1 MITMENLSNDIKTII
16 NTAYPYIK
24 EFNPAQKAVI
34 ESGYL
39 EDKSNYI
46 ISIPTASG
54 KTVLGIL
61 PALKTILNGG
71 KAIYAAPLLSIQ
83 NEKVKEFKAFEE
95 HGIKVGK
102 HPSNSDLS
110 VMVFESFDAL
120 TRFSWYVLREVDTLI
135 IDEFHMIREYS
146 RGPTLESAITRAK
159 IINPSL
165 RIIALSATLK
175 NIDEIEQWLDGK
187 TVEHDYRP
195 VPLNK
200 EVLDAE
206 MFNTKNKND
215 VIVKI
220 VEKAIEDN
228 SQALSFVSTRRFTE
242 SLATYVAKKIDK
254 KTTKEQKQKFK
265 QVADKLLEVPKKKGS
280 LPTTTCLKLA
290 EAAEKGV
297 VFHHAGLFN
306 EQKEIIED
314 EFRNGNIL
322 MITATPSLMYGVN
335 LPSKYVVIRDHTRW
349 TSNGPAS
356 IPVFDYEQMSG
367 RAGRP
372 QYDDVGYSY
381 LVAKTMDEAFDLEA
395 HYVNGEIELTNSKL
409 IDNKDAIYKQ
419 IIAQIASSLSKN
431 LDDLNDFFGKTLY
444 GFQMKNNP
452 SMSMF
457 AQDSLNWELES
468 ALEFLLQNGIIR
480 ATPEGLKTTDFG
492 NLIAKSNYAVETAVK
507 IKEYVSTME
516 KLNPAEMIYALA
528 ETPDLPLIS
537 FKGRKSKDP
546 VRDKL
551 SECGLFAV
559 DIGNPEATAVS
570 LIEWIDERNEY
581 EIENAYN
588 VYSAS
593 TRRSAY
599 EASRL
604 VKFAKNTLEVLGNY
618 SNLKDMDYLSARL
631 YYGVKEDIIP
641 LVVGVKRLGRK
652 RARLLMKTFGD
663 NLSEASEKELQ
674 KVEGIGPKLAGKV
687 KIFTMNHL
695 KTKG

>member
-16 NTAYPYIK
+16 HTAYPYIK
-24 EFNPAQKAVI
+24 KFNPAQKAVI

-120 TRFSWYVLREVDTLI
+120 TRFSWNVLREVDTLI
-135 IDEFHMIREYS
+135 IDEFHMIGEYS

-187 TVEHDYRP
+187 TVEHNYRP

-314 EFRNGNIL
+314 EFRKGNIL

-395 HYVNGEIELTNSKL
+395 RYVNGEIELTNSKL

-687 KIFTMNHL
+687 KIFTMNH
-695 KTKG
+695 

>member
-1 MITMENLSNDIKTII
+1 MENLDDNIKTII
-16 NTAYPYIK
+16 NSAYPYIK

-54 KTVLGIL
+54 KTVLGVL
-61 PALKTILNGG
+61 PALKTILDGG
-71 KAIYAAPLLSIQ
+71 KAVYAAPLLSIQ

-95 HGIKVGK
+95 HGINVGR
-102 HPSNSDLS
+102 HPSSADLS

-120 TRFSWYVLREVDTLI
+120 TRFSWNVLRDVDTLI
-135 IDEFHMIREYS
+135 IDEFHMIGEYS
-146 RGPTLESAITRAK
+146 RGPTLEAAITRAK
-159 IINPSL
+159 IINPSMRL
-165 RIIALSATLK
+165 IALSATLK
-175 NIDEIEQWLDGK
+175 NIEEIEGWLEG
-187 TVEHDYRP
+187 TCIEHDYRP
-195 VPLNK
+195 VPLHK

-215 VIVKI
+215 VIVK
-220 VEKAIEDN
+220 VLEKSIEDK
-228 SQALSFVSTRRFTE
+228 SQALAFVSTRRFTE
-242 SLATYVAKKIDK
+242 SLATYVAKKINK
-254 KTTKEQKQKFK
+254 KINVEQRKRFKE
-265 QVADKLLEVPKKKGS
+265 VADKILEIPKKKGS
-280 LPTTTCLKLA
+280 LPTSTCLKLA
-290 EAAEKGV
+290 ESIEHGV
-297 VFHHAGLFN
+297 AFHHAGLFN

-335 LPSKYVVIRDHTRW
+335 LPSKTVVIRDHTRW
-349 TSNGPAS
+349 TSNGPQP

-381 LVAKTMDEAFDLEA
+381 LIAKTMDEAQNLQDY
-395 HYVNGEIELTNSKL
+395 YVDGEIEQTNSKL
-409 IDNKDAIYKQ
+409 VDNKDAIYRQ
-419 IIAQIASSLSKN
+419 IIAQIASTLSKN
-431 LDDLNDFFGKTLY
+431 LDDLTDFFGKTLY
-444 GFQMKNNP
+444 GYQMSNNP
-452 SMSMF
+452 SMAFF
-457 AQDSLNWELES
+457 AEESLKYELES
-468 ALEFLLQNGIIR
+468 ALEFLLKNGIIR

-492 NLIAKSNYAVETAVK
+492 NLIAKSNYSVETAVK
-507 IKEYVSTME
+507 IKEYLSGIDRI
-516 KLNPAEMIYALA
+516 NAAEFIYALS

-546 VRDKL
+546 VHEKL

-559 DIGNPEATAVS
+559 DIGISEATTVS
-570 LIEWIDERNEY
+570 LIEWIDERSEY
-581 EIENAYN
+581 EIENRYN

-604 VKFAKNTLEVLGNY
+604 VKFAKDTSEILGNY
-618 SNLKDMDYLSARL
+618 SNLKEFDILSARL
-631 YYGVKEDIIP
+631 YYGIKEDIIP

-652 RARLLMKTFGD
+652 RARNLVKIFGND
-663 NLSEASEKELQ
+663 LSGVSEKELQ
-674 KVEGIGPKLAGKV
+674 KIDGIGPKLAE
-687 KIFTMNHL
+687 KIRIFANN
-695 KTKG
+695 

>member
-1 MITMENLSNDIKTII
+1 MENLSNDIKTII

-71 KAIYAAPLLSIQ
+71 KAVYAAPLLSIQ

-120 TRFSWYVLREVDTLI
+120 TRFSWNVLREVDTLI
-135 IDEFHMIREYS
+135 IDEFHMIGEYS

-254 KTTKEQKQKFK
+254 KTTNEQKQKFK

-395 HYVNGEIELTNSKL
+395 RYVNGEIELTNSKL

-537 FKGRKSKDP
+537 FKGRKSKDS

-663 NLSEASEKELQ
+663 NLSEASEKDLQ

-687 KIFTMNHL
+687 KIFTMNH
-695 KTKG
+695 

>member
-1 MITMENLSNDIKTII
+1 MINMENLSNDIKTII

-120 TRFSWYVLREVDTLI
+120 TRFSWNVLREVDTLI
-135 IDEFHMIREYS
+135 IDEFHMIGEYS

-187 TVEHDYRP
+187 TVEHNYRP

-314 EFRNGNIL
+314 EFRKGNIL

-395 HYVNGEIELTNSKL
+395 RYVNGEIELTNSKL

-687 KIFTMNHL
+687 KIFTMNH
-695 KTKG
+695 

>member
-1 MITMENLSNDIKTII
+1 MDNLRDDIKTII
-16 NTAYPYIK
+16 NSAYPYIK

-34 ESGYL
+34 KSGYI

-46 ISIPTASG
+46 ICIPTASG

-61 PALKTILNGG
+61 PALKTILDGG
-71 KAIYAAPLLSIQ
+71 KAVYAAPLLSIQ

-95 HGIKVGK
+95 HGINVGK

-120 TRFSWYVLREVDTLI
+120 TRFSWNTLRDVDTLI
-135 IDEFHMIREYS
+135 IDEFHMIGEFT
-146 RGPTLESAITRAK
+146 RGPTLEAAITRAK
-159 IINPSL
+159 IINPSM
-165 RIIALSATLK
+165 RIIALSATLR
-175 NIDEIEQWLDGK
+175 NIEEIEGWLEG
-187 TVEHDYRP
+187 TCIEHDYRP
-195 VPLNK
+195 VPLHK

-215 VIVKI
+215 VIVK
-220 VEKAIEDN
+220 VLEKSIKDS

-242 SLATYVAKKIDK
+242 SLATYVSKKIDK
-254 KTTKEQKQKFK
+254 KINVKQREKFK
-265 QVADKLLEVPKKKGS
+265 EVSEKILDVPKKKGS
-280 LPTTTCLKLA
+280 LPTSTCQKLA
-290 EAAEKGV
+290 ESVEHGV
-297 VFHHAGLFN
+297 AFHHAGLFN

-335 LPSKYVVIRDHTRW
+335 LPSKTVVIRDTTRW
-349 TSNGPAS
+349 TQNGPQP

-381 LVAKTMDEAFDLEA
+381 LIAKTMDEAFNLEA
-395 HYVNGEIELTNSKL
+395 YYVEGEIEQTNSKL
-409 IDNKDAIYKQ
+409 VDNKDAIFKQ

-431 LDDLNDFFGKTLY
+431 LDELTEFFSKTLY
-444 GFQMKNNP
+444 GYQMSNNP
-452 SMSMF
+452 TMAAF
-457 AQDSLNWELES
+457 ADDSIKFELES
-468 ALEFLLQNGIIR
+468 ALEFLLQNRIIR

-492 NLIAKSNYAVETAVK
+492 NLIARSNYSVETAVK
-507 IKEYVSTME
+507 IKEYISDINEINVSE
-516 KLNPAEMIYALA
+516 FIYALC
-528 ETPDLPLIS
+528 ETPDVPLIS

-551 SECGLFAV
+551 SEEGLFAV
-559 DIGNPEATAVS
+559 DIGNVEATAVS
-570 LIEWIDERNEY
+570 LMEWVNERNEY
-581 EIENAYN
+581 EIENKYN

-593 TRRSAY
+593 TRRAAY

-604 VKFAKNTLEVLGNY
+604 VKFAKDTSEVLGNY
-618 SNLKDMDYLSARL
+618 SNLKDFDFLSARL

-652 RARLLMKTFGD
+652 RARNLVKIFGND
-663 NLSEASEKELQ
+663 LSGVSENELQ
-674 KVEGIGPKLAGKV
+674 KVEGIGPKLAE
-687 KIFTMNHL
+687 KIRLYTE
-695 KTKG
+695 K

>member
-24 EFNPAQKAVI
+24 KFNPAQKAVI

-120 TRFSWYVLREVDTLI
+120 TRFSWNVLREVDTLI
-135 IDEFHMIREYS
+135 IDEFHMIGEYS

-187 TVEHDYRP
+187 TVEHNYRP

-314 EFRNGNIL
+314 EFRKGNIL

-395 HYVNGEIELTNSKL
+395 RYVNGEIELTNSKL

-444 GFQMKNNP
+444 GFQMKNNL

-663 NLSEASEKELQ
+663 NLSEASEKDLQ
-674 KVEGIGPKLAGKV
+674 KVEGIGPKLADKV
-687 KIFTMNHL
+687 KIFTMNH
-695 KTKG
+695 

>member
-102 HPSNSDLS
+102 HPSNSNLS

-120 TRFSWYVLREVDTLI
+120 TRFSWNVLREVDTLI
-135 IDEFHMIREYS
+135 IDEFHMIGEYS

-187 TVEHDYRP
+187 TVEHNYRP

-254 KTTKEQKQKFK
+254 KTTKKQKQKFK

-314 EFRNGNIL
+314 EFRKGNIL

-395 HYVNGEIELTNSKL
+395 RYVNGEIELTNSKL

-537 FKGRKSKDP
+537 FKGRKSKDL

-663 NLSEASEKELQ
+663 NLSEASEKDLQ
-674 KVEGIGPKLAGKV
+674 KVEGIGPKLADKV
-687 KIFTMNHL
+687 KIFTMNH
-695 KTKG
+695 

>member
-120 TRFSWYVLREVDTLI
+120 TRFSWNVLREVDTLI
-135 IDEFHMIREYS
+135 IDEFHMIGEYS

-228 SQALSFVSTRRFTE
+228 SQALIFVSTRRFTE

-395 HYVNGEIELTNSKL
+395 RYVNGEIELTNSKL

-663 NLSEASEKELQ
+663 NLSEASEKDLQ

-687 KIFTMNHL
+687 KIFTMNH
-695 KTKG
+695 

>member
-34 ESGYL
+34 ESRYL

-71 KAIYAAPLLSIQ
+71 KAVYAAPLLSIQ

-120 TRFSWYVLREVDTLI
+120 TRFSWNVLREVDTLI
-135 IDEFHMIREYS
+135 IDEFHMIGEYS

-254 KTTKEQKQKFK
+254 KTTKEQKHKFK

-395 HYVNGEIELTNSKL
+395 RYVNGEIELTNSKL

-452 SMSMF
+452 SMSLF

-674 KVEGIGPKLAGKV
+674 KVEGIGSKLAGKV
-687 KIFTMNHL
+687 KIFTMNH
-695 KTKG
+695 

>member
-120 TRFSWYVLREVDTLI
+120 TRFSWNVLREVDTLI
-135 IDEFHMIREYS
+135 IDEFHMIGEYS

-187 TVEHDYRP
+187 TVEHNYRP

-314 EFRNGNIL
+314 EFRKGNIL

-395 HYVNGEIELTNSKL
+395 RYVNGEIELTNSKL

-546 VRDKL
+546 VRDK
-551 SECGLFAV
+551 V

-663 NLSEASEKELQ
+663 NLSEASEKDLQ

-687 KIFTMNHL
+687 KIFTMNH
-695 KTKG
+695 

>member
-1 MITMENLSNDIKTII
+1 MENLSNDIKTII

-71 KAIYAAPLLSIQ
+71 KAVYAAPLLSIQ

-120 TRFSWYVLREVDTLI
+120 TRFSWNVLREVDTLI
-135 IDEFHMIREYS
+135 IDEFHMIGEYS

-254 KTTKEQKQKFK
+254 KTTKEQKHKFK

-395 HYVNGEIELTNSKL
+395 RYVNGEIELTNSKL

-687 KIFTMNHL
+687 KIFTMNH
-695 KTKG
+695 

>member
-120 TRFSWYVLREVDTLI
+120 TRFSWNVLREVDTLI
-135 IDEFHMIREYS
+135 IDEFHMIGEYS

-254 KTTKEQKQKFK
+254 KTTNEQKQKFK
-265 QVADKLLEVPKKKGS
+265 HVADKLLEVPKKKGS

-314 EFRNGNIL
+314 EFRNGNIV

-395 HYVNGEIELTNSKL
+395 RYVNGEIELTNSKL

-431 LDDLNDFFGKTLY
+431 LDDLNDFFEKTLY

-663 NLSEASEKELQ
+663 NLSEASEKDLQ

-687 KIFTMNHL
+687 KIFTMNH
-695 KTKG
+695 

>member
-120 TRFSWYVLREVDTLI
+120 TRFSWNVLREVDTLI
-135 IDEFHMIREYS
+135 IDEFHMIGEYS

-187 TVEHDYRP
+187 TVEHNYRP

-314 EFRNGNIL
+314 EFRKGNIL

-395 HYVNGEIELTNSKL
+395 RYVNGEIELTNSKL

-492 NLIAKSNYAVETAVK
+492 NLIAKSNYTVETAVK

-674 KVEGIGPKLAGKV
+674 KVEGIGSKLAGKV
-687 KIFTMNHL
+687 KIFTMNH
-695 KTKG
+695 

>member
-1 MITMENLSNDIKTII
+1 MIIMENLSNDIKTII

-71 KAIYAAPLLSIQ
+71 KAVYAAPLLSIQ

-120 TRFSWYVLREVDTLI
+120 TRFSWNVLREVDTLI
-135 IDEFHMIREYS
+135 IDEFHMIGEYS

-254 KTTKEQKQKFK
+254 KTTKEQKHKFK

-395 HYVNGEIELTNSKL
+395 RYIDGEIELTNSKL

-516 KLNPAEMIYALA
+516 KLNTAEMIYALA

-551 SECGLFAV
+551 SECSLFAV

-663 NLSEASEKELQ
+663 NLNEASEKDLQ
-674 KVEGIGPKLAGKV
+674 KIEGIGPKLAGKI
-687 KIFTMNHL
+687 KIFTMNH
-695 KTKG
+695 

>member
-120 TRFSWYVLREVDTLI
+120 TRFSWNVLREVDTLI
-135 IDEFHMIREYS
+135 IDEFHMIGEYS

-314 EFRNGNIL
+314 EFRKGNIL

-395 HYVNGEIELTNSKL
+395 RYVNGEIELTNSKL

-663 NLSEASEKELQ
+663 NLSEASEKDLQ

-687 KIFTMNHL
+687 KIFTMNH
-695 KTKG
+695 

>member
-24 EFNPAQKAVI
+24 KFNPAQKAVI

-120 TRFSWYVLREVDTLI
+120 TRFSWNVLREVDTLI
-135 IDEFHMIREYS
+135 IDEFHMIGEYS

-175 NIDEIEQWLDGK
+175 NIDEIEQWLGGK
-187 TVEHDYRP
+187 TVEHNYRP

-314 EFRNGNIL
+314 EFRKGNIL

-395 HYVNGEIELTNSKL
+395 RYVNGEIELTNSKL

-480 ATPEGLKTTDFG
+480 AAPEGLKTTDFG

-663 NLSEASEKELQ
+663 NLSEASEKDLQ
-674 KVEGIGPKLAGKV
+674 KVEGIGPKLADKV
-687 KIFTMNHL
+687 KIFTMNH
-695 KTKG
+695 

>member
-120 TRFSWYVLREVDTLI
+120 TRFSWNVLREVDTVI
-135 IDEFHMIREYS
+135 IDEFHMIGEYS

-187 TVEHDYRP
+187 TVEHNYRP

-314 EFRNGNIL
+314 EFRKGNIL

-395 HYVNGEIELTNSKL
+395 RYVNGEIELTNSKL

-663 NLSEASEKELQ
+663 NLSEASEKDLQ

-687 KIFTMNHL
+687 KIFTMNH
-695 KTKG
+695 

>member
-120 TRFSWYVLREVDTLI
+120 TRFSWNVLREVDTLI
-135 IDEFHMIREYS
+135 IDEFHMIGEYS

-187 TVEHDYRP
+187 TVEHNYRP

-265 QVADKLLEVPKKKGS
+265 QIADKLLEVPKKKGS

-314 EFRNGNIL
+314 EFRKGNIL

-395 HYVNGEIELTNSKL
+395 RYVNGEIELTNSKL

-570 LIEWIDERNEY
+570 LIEWINERNEY

-663 NLSEASEKELQ
+663 NLSEASEKDLQ
-674 KVEGIGPKLAGKV
+674 KVEGIGPKLAGKI
-687 KIFTMNHL
+687 KIFTMNH
-695 KTKG
+695 

>member
-120 TRFSWYVLREVDTLI
+120 TRFSWNVLREVDTLI
-135 IDEFHMIREYS
+135 IDEFHMIGEYS

-335 LPSKYVVIRDHTRW
+335 LPSKYVVIRDHARW

-395 HYVNGEIELTNSKL
+395 RYVNGEIELTNSKL

-570 LIEWIDERNEY
+570 LIEWINERNEY

-687 KIFTMNHL
+687 KIFTMNH
-695 KTKG
+695 

>member
-120 TRFSWYVLREVDTLI
+120 TRFSWNVLREVDTLI
-135 IDEFHMIREYS
+135 IDEFHMIGEYS

-175 NIDEIEQWLDGK
+175 NIDEIEQWLGGK
-187 TVEHDYRP
+187 TVEHNYRP

-314 EFRNGNIL
+314 EFRKGNIL

-381 LVAKTMDEAFDLEA
+381 LIAKTMDEAFDLEA
-395 HYVNGEIELTNSKL
+395 RYVNGEIELTNSKL

-559 DIGNPEATAVS
+559 DIGNPEATTVS

-663 NLSEASEKELQ
+663 NLSEASEKDLQ
-674 KVEGIGPKLAGKV
+674 KVEGIGPKLADKV
-687 KIFTMNHL
+687 KIFTMNH
-695 KTKG
+695 

>member
-71 KAIYAAPLLSIQ
+71 KAVYAAPLLSIQ

-120 TRFSWYVLREVDTLI
+120 TRFSWNVLREVDTLI
-135 IDEFHMIREYS
+135 IDEFHMIGEYS

-254 KTTKEQKQKFK
+254 KTTNEQKQKFK

-395 HYVNGEIELTNSKL
+395 RYVNGEIELTNSKL

-687 KIFTMNHL
+687 KIFTMNH
-695 KTKG
+695 

>member
-1 MITMENLSNDIKTII
+1 MENLSNDIKTII

-71 KAIYAAPLLSIQ
+71 KAVYAAPLLSIQ

-120 TRFSWYVLREVDTLI
+120 TRFSWNVLREVDTLI
-135 IDEFHMIREYS
+135 IDEFHMIGEYS

-254 KTTKEQKQKFK
+254 KTTKEQKHKFK

-395 HYVNGEIELTNSKL
+395 RYIDGEIELTNSKL

-516 KLNPAEMIYALA
+516 KLNTAEMIYALA

-663 NLSEASEKELQ
+663 NLNEASEKDLQ
-674 KVEGIGPKLAGKV
+674 KIEGIGPKLAGKI
-687 KIFTMNHL
+687 KIFTMNQSVRQN
-695 KTKG
+695 

>member
-1 MITMENLSNDIKTII
+1 MENLRDDIKTII
-16 NTAYPYIK
+16 NSAYPYIE

-39 EDKSNYI
+39 DDKSNYI
-46 ISIPTASG
+46 ICIPTASG
-54 KTVLGIL
+54 KTVLGVL
-61 PALKTILNGG
+61 PALKTILDGG
-71 KAIYAAPLLSIQ
+71 KAVYAAPLLSIQ

-95 HGIKVGK
+95 HGITVGR
-102 HPSNSDLS
+102 HPSSSDLS

-120 TRFSWYVLREVDTLI
+120 TRFSWNTLRDVDTLI
-135 IDEFHMIREYS
+135 IDEFHMIGEFT
-146 RGPTLESAITRAK
+146 RGPTLEAAITRAK
-159 IINPSL
+159 IINPSI
-165 RIIALSATLK
+165 RIIALSATLR
-175 NIDEIEQWLDGK
+175 NIEEIEGWLEGK
-187 TVEHDYRP
+187 CIEHDYRP

-220 VEKAIEDN
+220 LEKSIKDK

-242 SLATYVAKKIDK
+242 SLATYVSKKINK
-254 KTTKEQKQKFK
+254 KINVRQRERFKE
-265 QVADKLLEVPKKKGS
+265 VAEKILEVPKRKGS
-280 LPTTTCLKLA
+280 LPTSTCLKLA
-290 EAAEKGV
+290 ESCEHGV
-297 VFHHAGLFN
+297 AFHHAGLFN

-335 LPSKYVVIRDHTRW
+335 LPSKTVIIRDHTRW
-349 TSNGPAS
+349 TQFGPQP

-381 LVAKTMDEAFDLEA
+381 LIAKTMDEAQNLQE
-395 HYVNGEIELTNSKL
+395 HYVEGDIELTNSKL
-409 IDNKDAIYKQ
+409 VDNKDAIYRQ
-419 IIAQIASSLSKN
+419 IIAQIASTLSKN
-431 LDDLNDFFGKTLY
+431 LDELVEFFGKTLY
-444 GFQMKNNP
+444 GYQMKNNP
-452 SMSMF
+452 SMALF
-457 AQDSLNWELES
+457 AEDSLKYELEN
-468 ALEFLLQNGIIR
+468 ALSFLLQNGIIR
-480 ATPEGLKTTDFG
+480 ATLEGLKTTEFG
-492 NLIAKSNYAVETAVK
+492 NLIAKSNYSVETAVK
-507 IKEYVSTME
+507 IKEYISDVSE
-516 KLNPAEMIYALA
+516 LNVEEFIYALC

-546 VRDKL
+546 VQEKL
-551 SECGLFAV
+551 SEHGLFAV

-570 LIEWIDERNEY
+570 LIEWINERSEY
-581 EIENAYN
+581 EIENRYN

-604 VKFAKNTLEVLGNY
+604 VKFAKDTSEVLGNY
-618 SNLKDMDYLSARL
+618 SNLKEFDIMSARL
-631 YYGVKEDIIP
+631 YYGVKVDIIP

-652 RARLLMKTFGD
+652 RARNLVNIFGND
-663 NLSEASEKELQ
+663 LSGVSENELQ
-674 KVEGIGPKLAGKV
+674 KVDGIGPKLAE
-687 KIFTMNHL
+687 KIRSFTS
-695 KTKG
+695 K

>member
-1 MITMENLSNDIKTII
+1 MINMENLSNDIKTII

-71 KAIYAAPLLSIQ
+71 KAVYAAPLLSIQ

-120 TRFSWYVLREVDTLI
+120 TRFSWNVLREVDTLI
-135 IDEFHMIREYS
+135 IDEFHMIGEYS

-254 KTTKEQKQKFK
+254 KTTNEQKQKFK

-395 HYVNGEIELTNSKL
+395 RYVNGEIELTNSKL

-444 GFQMKNNP
+444 GFQIKNNP

-663 NLSEASEKELQ
+663 NLSEASEKDLQ

-687 KIFTMNHL
+687 KIFTMNH
-695 KTKG
+695 

>member
-1 MITMENLSNDIKTII
+1 MENLSNDIKTII

-71 KAIYAAPLLSIQ
+71 KAVYAAPLLSIQ
-83 NEKVKEFKAFEE
+83 NEKVKEFKAFEK
-95 HGIKVGK
+95 HGISVGK
-102 HPSNSDLS
+102 HPSSNDLS

-120 TRFSWYVLREVDTLI
+120 TRFSWNVLREVDTLI
-135 IDEFHMIREYS
+135 IDEFHMIGEYS

-159 IINPSL
+159 LINPNL
-165 RIIALSATLK
+165 RIIALSATLR
-175 NIDEIEQWLDGK
+175 NIDEIEEWLGGK
-187 TVEHDYRP
+187 TVEHNYRP

-215 VIVKI
+215 VIVKV
-220 VEKAIEDN
+220 VEKAIDDN

-242 SLATYVAKKIDK
+242 SLATYVAKKIGK

-265 QVADKLLEVPKKKGS
+265 EVADKLLEVPKKKGS
-280 LPTTTCLKLA
+280 LPTTTCIKLA

-306 EQKEIIED
+306 EQKEIIEE

-335 LPSKYVVIRDHTRW
+335 LPSKYVIIRDHTRW

-381 LVAKTMDEAFDLEA
+381 LIAKTMDESFDLEA
-395 HYVNGEIELTNSKL
+395 RYIDGEIELTNSKL

-431 LDDLNDFFGKTLY
+431 LDELSDFFGKTLY

-457 AQDSLNWELES
+457 AEDSLKWELEN

-480 ATPEGLKTTDFG
+480 ATPEGLKTTKFG
-492 NLIAKSNYAVETAVK
+492 NLIAKSNYTVETAVK
-507 IKEYVSTME
+507 IKEYVSTIKE
-516 KLNPAEMIYALA
+516 LNPAEMIYALA

-551 SECGLFAV
+551 SEYGLFTV

-618 SNLKDMDYLSARL
+618 SHLKDLDYLSARL

-652 RARLLMKTFGD
+652 RARLLIKTFGD
-663 NLSEASEKELQ
+663 TLNSASESDLQ
-674 KVEGIGPKLAGKV
+674 KVEGIGPKLANKI
-687 KIFTMNHL
+687 KIFTMNY
-695 KTKG
+695 

>member
-71 KAIYAAPLLSIQ
+71 KAVYAAPLLSIQ

-120 TRFSWYVLREVDTLI
+120 TRFSWNVLREVDTLI
-135 IDEFHMIREYS
+135 IDEFHMIGEYS

-314 EFRNGNIL
+314 EFRKGNIL

-395 HYVNGEIELTNSKL
+395 RYVNGEIELTNSKL

-537 FKGRKSKDP
+537 FKGRKSKDS

-663 NLSEASEKELQ
+663 NLSEASEKDLQ

-687 KIFTMNHL
+687 KIFTMNH
-695 KTKG
+695 